1 MPEALPAE
9 PEVNLTPPPGSAAS
23 DQPAQNLN
31 TGEAPVIQ
39 EGEQPP
45 QKPTDEHPEKQGKNR
60 FERRLDRAYRREA
73 EAKAKADLLEKRL
86 AEIEAKVAP
95 KEQVLE
101 GEPRIEQFDD
111 IEKYAQ
117 AKAEFRSKKALEA
130 HEAKQVQERQKQS
143 QTQISQQWEERVEAA
158 SSKYDDWEDVVGE
171 MKPTNHLTVAIMS
184 SDNGDDVAYHLG
196 KNLKEAQRIAGLDPL
211 RQVLAIGALSAKLQL
226 DPPKPKQP
234 SKAPAPI
241 TPISGKESASEE
253 ISDKDDMKDFIRKRE
268 KQLGRR
274 K

>member
-1 MPEALPAE
+1 MPEAVQEQVTTLAPQA
-9 PEVNLTPPPGSAAS
+9 PAAS

-31 TGEAPVIQ
+31 TDEAPVIQ

-45 QKPTDEHPEKQGKNR
+45 VKATDEQPEKPGKNR

-73 EAKAKADLLEKRL
+73 EAKARADHAEKRI
-86 AEIEAKVAP
+86 AELEAKFAP
-95 KEQVLE
+95 KEQSSE
-101 GEPRIEQFDD
+101 GEPKLEQFDD

-117 AKAEFRSKKALEA
+117 AKADFK
-130 HEAKQVQERQKQS
+130 AKQALKTHEEKQAQERAKASQS
-143 QTQISQQWEERVEAA
+143 QISKSWEERVETA

-171 MKPTNHLTVAIMS
+171 MKPTNPLSVAIMS
-184 SDNGDDVAYHLG
+184 SDNGEDVAYHLG
-196 KNLKEAQRIAGLDPL
+196 KNLKEATRIASLDPL
-211 RQVLAIGALSAKLQL
+211 RQVLAIGQLSAKLSL

-241 TPISGKESASEE
+241 TPVSGKEVASEE
-253 ISDKDDMKDFIRKRE
+253 LSDKDEMKDFIRKRE

>member
-1 MPEALPAE
+1 MPEAVQENVASLVPQPA
-9 PEVNLTPPPGSAAS
+9 PPAAS
-23 DQPAQNLN
+23 DQPAQNES
-31 TGEAPVIQ
+31 TGEAPVPQ

-45 QKPTDEHPEKQGKNR
+45 VKATDEQPEKPGKNR

-73 EAKAKADLLEKRL
+73 EAKARADLYEKRL
-86 AEIEAKVAP
+86 AELEAKVAP
-95 KEQVLE
+95 KDQPME
-101 GEPRIEQFDD
+101 GEPRLEQFDD

-117 AKAEFRSKKALEA
+117 AKADFRSKKALEA
-130 HEAKQVQERQKQS
+130 HEAKVATERAKASQS
-143 QTQISQQWEERVEAA
+143 QISKQWEERAEAA

-171 MKPTNHLTVAIMS
+171 IKPTNALTVAIMS
-184 SDNGDDVAYHLG
+184 ADNGDDVAYHLG
-196 KNLKEAQRIAGLDPL
+196 KNLKEATRIAGLDPL

-241 TPISGKESASEE
+241 TPVSGKEVASEE
-253 ISDKDDMKDFIRKRE
+253 ISEKDEMKDFIRKRN
-268 KQLGRR
+268 KQLGR